1 MKIWVLL
8 ENTTG
13 CENLSA
19 EHGLSMYL
27 ETGARRVLFDMG
39 QSAAFADNAD
49 KLGVDLEKVDTAI
62 LSHGHC
68 DHSGGM
74 GVFLQRNTSAKLYL
88 SPYAFEPHYNKK
100 GSYIGLDLA
109 LREHPQLTFE
119 QDCQLGDGLSL
130 HSCKN
135 VPCLRPLNTCGLTV
149 EENGALVPEDFR
161 HEQYLL
167 VQENGKRILISGC
180 SHKGIV
186 NLVHHFRPDVLIGG
200 FHLMDTPAGSAE
212 IDEIARILLE
222 YPTVYYTGHCTG
234 EKQYDQLKNIMGE
247 RLQPFS
253 TGSVLE
259 F

>member
-1 MKIWVLL
+1 M
-8 ENTTG
+8 
-13 CENLSA
+13 
-19 EHGLSMYL
+19 
-27 ETGARRVLFDMG
+27 
-39 QSAAFADNAD
+39 
-49 KLGVDLEKVDTAI
+49 
-62 LSHGHC
+62 
-68 DHSGGM
+68 
-74 GVFLQRNTSAKLYL
+74 
-88 SPYAFEPHYNKK
+88 
-100 GSYIGLDLA
+100 
-109 LREHPQLTFE
+109 
-119 QDCQLGDGLSL
+119 
-130 HSCKN
+130 
-135 VPCLRPLNTCGLTV
+135 
-149 EENGALVPEDFR
+149 VPEDFR